1 VPGRAGARPLNRRLR
16 ALPLLVVAAA
26 LMLSACG
33 TSAGKPS
40 DTPTTGH
47 PRTDDTRATR
57 APRTQRDRPGT
68 LIGTSERV
76 PAAATTLLVT
86 VTKVIDP
93 LTDSGAKV
101 PVGREPVGV
110 VVTARNAG
118 PGGYDSSATS
128 DFALL
133 TAAGAATPVYAPAG
147 VCQTYIQDFMNE
159 IGPGQSRKGCI
170 AYTIPRGQ
178 APTTVRFSPDGGTTG
193 HSVSWNV
200 P

>member
-1 VPGRAGARPLNRRLR
+1 MPGRAGARPLNRRLR

-68 LIGTSERV
+68 PIGTSERV

-93 LTDSGAKV
+93 LTDSGAK
-101 PVGREPVGV
+101 
-110 VVTARNAG
+110 
-118 PGGYDSSATS
+118 
-128 DFALL
+128 
-133 TAAGAATPVYAPAG
+133 AG